1 MLPGTNKERKNEHAE
16 KKDRVQEEEKQQET
30 KEITVVRT
38 LEPKTGKGKILL
50 AGIPTGRI
58 FRKNRSP

>member
-1 MLPGTNKERKNEHAE
+1 M
-16 KKDRVQEEEKQQET
+16 QEEEKQQET